1 MIAPSRPLWSTL
13 KAAVG
18 RLEGRVAKLGP
29 RWAFA
34 LLLVP
39 ALALL
44 PVKIAALCL
53 LALGRVAAGLAIL
66 LVAKIVSTA
75 AVARLFVLTQPQL
88 MRLPWFARAR
98 RRWAAWRARRV
109 A

>member
-1 MIAPSRPLWSTL
+1 MIASPQPSWSSL

-18 RLEGRVAKLGP
+18 RFERRVASLGP

-44 PVKIAALCL
+44 PVKIGALWL

-66 LVAKIVSTA
+66 LVAKIVGTA
-75 AVARLFVLTQPQL
+75 AVARLFVLTRPQL

-98 RRWAAWRARRV
+98 RRWAAWRARR
-109 A
+109 AA

>member
-1 MIAPSRPLWSTL
+1 MIASLQPSWCSL

-18 RLEGRVAKLGP
+18 RFERRVARLGP

-39 ALALL
+39 ALVLL
-44 PVKIAALCL
+44 PVKVAALFL

-98 RRWAAWRARRV
+98 RWWEAWRARR
-109 A
+109 AA

>member
-1 MIAPSRPLWSTL
+1 MIASPQPLWSSL
-13 KAAVG
+13 KSAIG
-18 RLEGRVAKLGP
+18 RLERRVASLGP

-44 PVKIAALCL
+44 PVKIGALWL

-66 LVAKIVSTA
+66 LVAKLVSTA
-75 AVARLFVLTQPQL
+75 AVARVFVLTQPQL

-98 RRWAAWRARRV
+98 RRWAAWCARR
-109 A
+109 AA

>member
-1 MIAPSRPLWSTL
+1 MIASPQPPWSSL

-18 RLEGRVAKLGP
+18 RLEGRVAELGP

-44 PVKIAALCL
+44 PVKIAALSL

-66 LVAKIVSTA
+66 LVAKLLGAA
-75 AVARLFVLTQPQL
+75 AVGRVFVLTQPQL
-88 MRLPWFARAR
+88 MRLPWFARTR
-98 RRWAAWRARRV
+98 RRWAA
-109 A
+109 

>member
-1 MIAPSRPLWSTL
+1 MIALLQPSWRSL

-18 RLEGRVAKLGP
+18 RFERRVARLGP

-44 PVKIAALCL
+44 PAKIGALWL

-66 LVAKIVSTA
+66 LAAKIVSTA

-98 RRWAAWRARRV
+98 RRWAAWRARP
-109 A
+109 AA